1 MGKVQ
6 EFLTLMGGLPITI
19 TTPSKEGI
27 RLEVEE
33 TGENYHE
40 NAYIKALAFSEASG
54 LAAVADDS
62 GLEVEALGGEPGLRS
77 ARYAGIDA
85 TDEDRVSYL
94 LDKLNGIGW
103 EYRNARFICVIALVE
118 PNGKPKYFDGV
129 CEGKISLEPKG
140 DGGFGYDPVFYLPSI
155 GKTVAQLNQHQK
167 NTISHRS
174 IATKKLLEHLELR
187 NKSRA

>member
-85 TDEDRVSYL
+85 TDEDRVS
-94 LDKLNGIGW
+94 
-103 EYRNARFICVIALVE
+103 
-118 PNGKPKYFDGV
+118 
-129 CEGKISLEPKG
+129 
-140 DGGFGYDPVFYLPSI
+140 
-155 GKTVAQLNQHQK
+155 
-167 NTISHRS
+167 
-174 IATKKLLEHLELR
+174 
-187 NKSRA
+187 